1 MSPTATPRTVVL
13 TSPSPTTST
22 VQKLLNLTEENK
34 LLFADNKNLI
44 RENIT
49 LKKALGN
56 QHEDWEVY
64 RASYEK
70 LAKDNVKFAT
80 ENAHLRKVL
89 HNAQFAAAVEK
100 STVATETVEEEETEE
115 ITKQLDKLLRQ
126 ESTARH
132 DPPDFHELRDILL
145 SK

>member
-22 VQKLLNLTEENK
+22 VQKLLHLTEENR

-56 QHEDWEVY
+56 HHDDWEVY

-70 LAKDNVKFAT
+70 LAKDHIKLAT

-100 STVATETVEEEETEE
+100 STVATETVEEKETEE
-115 ITKQLDKLLRQ
+115 ITKQLDKLLQ
-126 ESTARH
+126 EEPAFLH
-132 DPPDFHELRDILL
+132 DFNELRRILL